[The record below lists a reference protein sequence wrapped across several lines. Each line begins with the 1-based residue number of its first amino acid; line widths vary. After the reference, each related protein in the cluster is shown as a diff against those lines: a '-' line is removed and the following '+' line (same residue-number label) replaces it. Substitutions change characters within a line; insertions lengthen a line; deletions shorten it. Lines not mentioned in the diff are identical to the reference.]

1 MNGFHQ
7 AVEYESRP
15 TVAFMIDK
23 DFHRHG
29 KHGFVAGCLILAS

>member
-15 TVAFMIDK
+15 TVAF
-23 DFHRHG
+23 
-29 KHGFVAGCLILAS
+29 LISGSFTDQESMVSLPAA